1 MFWINVTMLH
11 LTFRQ
16 LRIFESV
23 ARLLSYSRAAEE
35 LHLSQPAVSMQ
46 IKQLEENVGMALFE
60 QIGKKIHLTEA
71 GHQVYRY
78 SNNIARQMKLAE
90 EALEDLKGLRRGR
103 LNIAMVSTAKYF
115 TPRLLGEF
123 SGHHPGMELK
133 LTANNRELVIRELA
147 EYETDLAIM
156 GRPPD
161 DINVIAEPFA
171 EHPLAVIAA
180 PDHPLAGKRRIKLA
194 RVAEETFLMREPGS
208 GTRQNLEKLFADN
221 QLALKAGM
229 EMSSNET
236 IKQAVMAKLGVSFL
250 SLHTIGIELHA
261 GRLVILDIVGLP
273 IVRHW
278 YVVHRKDKRLSPLA
292 QEFRTFL
299 LRDAAKILNVE

>member
-1 MFWINVTMLH
+1 MLH

-23 ARLLSYSRAAEE
+23 ARQLSYSRAAEE

-46 IKQLEENVGMALFE
+46 VKQLEESVGLPLFE
-60 QIGKKIHLTEA
+60 QIGKKIHLTQA
-71 GHQVYRY
+71 GHEVYRY
-78 SNNIARQMKLAE
+78 GHSIAQQLKLAE

-123 SGHHPGMELK
+123 SRQRPGMELK
-133 LTANNRELVIRELA
+133 LTANNREVVIGELA

-171 EHPLAVIAA
+171 KHPHGVIAA

-194 RVAEETFLMREPGS
+194 RIAEETFMMREPGS
-208 GTRQNLEKLFADN
+208 GTRHNLERLFVEHG
-221 QLALKAGM
+221 LILKAGM

-250 SLHTIGIELHA
+250 SLHTIGLELQA
-261 GRLVILDIVGLP
+261 GRLVILDVVGLP
-273 IVRHW
+273 LVRNW
-278 YVVHRKDKRLSPLA
+278 YVVHRKDKRLSLVA
-292 QEFRTFL
+292 EAFRSFL
-299 LRDAAKILNVE
+299 LREGAEILRAEYGYK

>member
-1 MFWINVTMLH
+1 
-11 LTFRQ
+11 
-16 LRIFESV
+16 
-23 ARLLSYSRAAEE
+23 
-35 LHLSQPAVSMQ
+35 
-46 IKQLEENVGMALFE
+46 
-60 QIGKKIHLTEA
+60 
-71 GHQVYRY
+71 
-78 SNNIARQMKLAE
+78 
-90 EALEDLKGLRRGR
+90 
-103 LNIAMVSTAKYF
+103 MVSTAKYF

-123 SGHHPGMELK
+123 SRHHPGMELK

-208 GTRQNLEKLFADN
+208 GTRQNLERLFADN
-221 QLALKAGM
+221 QLTLKAGM

-250 SLHTIGIELHA
+250 SLHTIGIEVHA
-261 GRLVILDIVGLP
+261 GRLVILDVVGLP
-273 IVRHW
+273 IVRNW

-299 LRDAAKILNVE
+299 LDDAAKILNIE